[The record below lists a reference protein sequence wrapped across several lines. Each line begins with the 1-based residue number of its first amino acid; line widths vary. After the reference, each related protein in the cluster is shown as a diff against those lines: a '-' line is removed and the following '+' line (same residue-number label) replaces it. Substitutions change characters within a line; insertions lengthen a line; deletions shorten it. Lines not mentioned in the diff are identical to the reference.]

1 VARHGHLGAMRE
13 AMLQRE
19 DLPAAI
25 RQALVAK
32 LSQTLADFV
41 SSNAGCNYWI
51 IAAARSPTHVPL
63 PATGK
68 PRWRVIS
75 ASLAPPGAFGAL

>member
-41 SSNAGCNYWI
+41 SSRLHWKHWVIFNYG
-51 IAAARSPTHVPL
+51 RCTHVWFQP
-63 PATGK
+63 TGS
-68 PRWRVIS
+68 PQ
-75 ASLAPPGAFGAL
+75 A